1 MNIPVVDVIMFVC
14 CAISLALYTISG
26 FRKKISFKEVF
37 ETRIKKVLFTIMKLT
52 FINVLFFIV
61 SFEPPKGINQETDK
75 RAIWFLLLIIGLM
88 WFSENTINGFKESRK
103 MEGYTKLDYVASAFL
118 LFASFLLI
126 FEIELKLPFIIF
138 N

>member
-126 FEIELKLPFIIF
+126 FEIVLKLPFIIF

>member
-14 CAISLALYTISG
+14 CAISLALFTISG

-126 FEIELKLPFIIF
+126 FEIVLKLPFIIF

>member
-103 MEGYTKLDYVASAFL
+103 MEGYTKLDYVASGFL
-118 LFASFLLI
+118 LVASFLLI
-126 FEIELKLPFIIF
+126 SKIVLALPLIIF

>member
-14 CAISLALYTISG
+14 CAISLTLYTISG

-126 FEIELKLPFIIF
+126 FEIVLKLPFIIF

>member
-1 MNIPVVDVIMFVC
+1 
-14 CAISLALYTISG
+14 
-26 FRKKISFKEVF
+26 
-37 ETRIKKVLFTIMKLT
+37 MKLT

-103 MEGYTKLDYVASAFL
+103 MEEYTKLDYVASAFL

-126 FEIELKLPFIIF
+126 FEIVLKLPFIIF

>member
-1 MNIPVVDVIMFVC
+1 MNIPVVDVVIFIF
-14 CAISLALYTISG
+14 CAISLALYMVSG
-26 FRKKISFKEVF
+26 LRKKISFKEIF
-37 ETRIKKVLFTIMKLT
+37 ETRIKKVFFTIMKLT

-61 SFEPPKGINQETDK
+61 SFEPQKVINQEK
-75 RAIWFLLLIIGLM
+75 NKMVIWFLLLIIGLM
-88 WFSENTINGFKESRK
+88 WFSENTINGFKESIK

-126 FEIELKLPFIIF
+126 TKIVLNLPFIIF